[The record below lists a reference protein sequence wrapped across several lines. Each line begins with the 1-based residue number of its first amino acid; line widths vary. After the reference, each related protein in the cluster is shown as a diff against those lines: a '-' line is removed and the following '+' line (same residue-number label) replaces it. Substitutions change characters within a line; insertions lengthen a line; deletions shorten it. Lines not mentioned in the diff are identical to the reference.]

1 MVPPLL
7 LPAASPGDPRSG
19 RAVLRRSRRR
29 GLRALLRILEERGRS
44 LSARLHADRRAPQ
57 ESPLGRARA
66 QFPAVPARPLCRV
79 QPALR
84 PRYIVRAAVAR
95 PHRVDLH
102 VHASARALGLRLA
115 AATRIAGGTA
125 VCGFPAAQGL
135 PRRTRARAMKRHALR
150 IRDAPRARRW
160 ACADGPWLMLW
171 VDALGD
177 YRARRSWVTVAI
189 CAISCSCGR
198 SRNI

>member
-84 PRYIVRAAVAR
+84 PRSFVRAAVAR

-102 VHASARALGLRLA
+102 VHAPARALGLRLA
-115 AATRIAGGTA
+115 PATRIAGGTA
-125 VCGFPAAQGL
+125 VCGFPAAEGL
-135 PRRTRARAMKRHALR
+135 SGRAQARAMKRQPFWTRLGFEQRPGRFRFESPGCA
-150 IRDAPRARRW
+150 RARRW
-160 ACADGPWLMLW
+160 ARPDGPWFMLW
-171 VDALGD
+171 GIIV
-177 YRARRSWVTVAI
+177 RADPASRS
-189 CAISCSCGR
+189 
-198 SRNI
+198 